1 MRAGRGSIV
10 TVLWTSAS
18 LGKAIDRC
26 RLMPQSRRARSTLA
40 GVKDR
45 DSIVGLACPNCG
57 AILTYLGHLDG
68 GNPDGARFNVVLWEC
83 GGCRGREL
91 QGALSATMIR
101 PILKYGDSLLHQPA
115 REVEQFDGTLQTL
128 IDDMV
133 ETMYAAPGVGLAA
146 TQIGVSLR
154 VFVID
159 ISVGRD
165 PRGLIAVVNPK
176 RW

>member
-83 GGCRGREL
+83 GGCRGRY
-91 QGALSATMIR
+91 SATTD
-101 PILKYGDSLLHQPA
+101 LTDADAVA
-115 REVEQFDGTLQTL
+115 RLIPEPWPTGT
-128 IDDMV
+128 
-133 ETMYAAPGVGLAA
+133 YWPG
-146 TQIGVSLR
+146 
-154 VFVID
+154 
-159 ISVGRD
+159 
-165 PRGLIAVVNPK
+165 
-176 RW
+176 